1 MQNETWREAFS
12 GFLSLFKEFEPDLPA
27 NTEHTT
33 RAPKL
38 SSFGNWV
45 TGLILFTILTLV
57 IGGTLIAITVS
68 LWGIAA
74 AMLGILAWW
83 AGDTE
88 LPPDPRTAGMLTFW
102 DNPIMALNEL
112 GGISPIV
119 VGGRTILA
127 PYFPFFIDVV
137 RFEITN
143 VDKEFPMTILSGG
156 IGEDGRPL
164 DPVPLEG
171 HVSVTLRVNVYD
183 SLDYIQAGKMDK
195 IFTQIN
201 DIVYEQTK
209 ALARLNKPETIAS
222 TSEVISGPLRL
233 HLQGNV
239 FEQNSFGVDIVKVQA
254 RFDLPEEILEALKES
269 GAEKYQRTG
278 ELAEYETD
286 TIGAVKLQARLEAD
300 PRMAGRGPGLG

>member
-1 MQNETWREAFS
+1 
-12 GFLSLFKEFEPDLPA
+12 
-27 NTEHTT
+27 
-33 RAPKL
+33 
-38 SSFGNWV
+38 
-45 TGLILFTILTLV
+45 
-57 IGGTLIAITVS
+57 
-68 LWGIAA
+68 
-74 AMLGILAWW
+74 
-83 AGDTE
+83 
-88 LPPDPRTAGMLTFW
+88 
-102 DNPIMALNEL
+102 
-112 GGISPIV
+112 
-119 VGGRTILA
+119 
-127 PYFPFFIDVV
+127 
-137 RFEITN
+137 
-143 VDKEFPMTILSGG
+143 MTILSGG

-300 PRMAGRGPGLG
+300 PRMAGRVPGLDQCLTSIARLRLIRDGRVARIETDGNVTGLIIRDQNLDMGARNEQRSRRNQRGARGGER